1 MGFSSTPKDTTFGK
15 IFGLTL
21 SICDLPKAS
30 YPQQGYLL
38 RMSRFVDLGGLRPPP
53 CQASFRIFTGTQAP
67 QLYQNLSGRSKQ
79 SHFFTPTLPTLV
91 DAWPE
96 TSIEKRKSCVPTTRH
111 LHPIEGTRPA
121 SLWKRL
127 LPCGR
132 EASARMYFTFL
143 ITPFLCRCYNYE
155 HPTDRHFEHL
165 TTVNS
170 IHPQKKKTK
179 KRAHPHGNALH
190 FVS

>member
-21 SICDLPKAS
+21 SISDLPKAS

-38 RMSRFVDLGGLRPPP
+38 RMSRFADLGGLRPPP

-67 QLYQNLSGRSKQ
+67 QLCQNLSGRSKQ

-96 TSIEKRKSCVPTTRH
+96 TSLRKRELVFPQSDTF
-111 LHPIEGTRPA
+111 IRP
-121 SLWKRL
+121 RGQIL
-127 LPCGR
+127 LPQRSTC
-132 EASARMYFTFL
+132 F
-143 ITPFLCRCYNYE
+143 
-155 HPTDRHFEHL
+155 PTEG
-165 TTVNS
+165 
-170 IHPQKKKTK
+170 
-179 KRAHPHGNALH
+179 KRVQECILH
-190 FVS
+190 SW